1 MTNKI
6 VVLAVTEADEQRAIR
21 QLLEEEGMTVYS
33 TDSGYE
39 VIRLVEDY
47 PCDVLL
53 VDVKLADMSAW
64 VLLSKLREIYTPL
77 PMPMIVM
84 VNEHMPMP
92 LDAKVVLMVRPVAGN
107 MLKQA
112 LKNA

>member
-1 MTNKI
+1 MLNKTVI
-6 VVLAVTEADEQRAIR
+6 LAFPHADEQKAIC
-21 QLLEEEGMTVYS
+21 QLLQDAGMTVHV

-39 VIRLVEDY
+39 VIRMMEDY

-53 VDVKLADMSAW
+53 VDVQLVDMSAW
-64 VLLSKLREIYTPL
+64 ILLSKLREIYTPL
-77 PMPMIVM
+77 PMPMVVM

-92 LDAKVVLMVRPVAGN
+92 LDARVTLMVRPVAEN
-107 MLKQA
+107 VLKQT